1 MPFLFSIL
9 IVEDEIL
16 IAQDVKEILEE
27 VGYKNVFRAKNYK
40 QATEIMETQNID
52 LVLLDIMMPQMNG
65 LEVLEKLKTKNP
77 KLQIS
82 TF

>member
-27 VGYKNVFRAKNYK
+27 VGYKNATVVKRGLFEQNDDELNINFRR
-40 QATEIMETQNID
+40 
-52 LVLLDIMMPQMNG
+52 NG
-65 LEVLEKLKTKNP
+65 NQRQYFCQTV
-77 KLQIS
+77 
-82 TF
+82 